1 MMHVTNNAKKELKK
15 LLRSSTT
22 DTTIGLRL
30 ALKQLGQFGLVL
42 GKKTKS
48 DQAVKYSRAKVLIV
62 SQNLAPLLEGITLDV
77 DYTNGKREFVII
89 KR

>member
-42 GKKTKS
+42 GKKIKS
-48 DQAVKYSRAKVLIV
+48 DQVVKYSRAQVLIV
-62 SQNLAPLLEGITLDV
+62 SQKLTPLLDGVTLDI
-77 DYTNGKREFVII
+77 DYTNSKREFVIF

>member
-1 MMHVTNNAKKELKK
+1 MIRVTNNAKKELKK

-42 GKKTKS
+42 GKKIKS
-48 DQAVKYSRAKVLIV
+48 DQVVKYSRTKVLIV
-62 SQNLAPLLEGITLDV
+62 SQQLAPLLDGITLDI
-77 DYTNGKREFVII
+77 DYTNSKREFVIF
-89 KR
+89 KS